1 MRVLFHGRR
10 RLSIVHALSCLAPLS
25 SGFVTRPT
33 FRHFSTKM
41 NDLYGDDSFLA
52 DFNLEKAIANRNN
65 PRAAKK
71 QKTGTTLDAS
81 PLGGNERGPKIT
93 MGRTTNPSN
102 MTFADHELPASMRV
116 SSEKLSV
123 DKNLTDANSDM
134 DVEALT
140 TIHHSLPSNNSTSTP
155 ALESTLLQ
163 YFGHAKFR
171 AGQLDVI
178 TAVLGG
184 SDAAVFWATGS
195 GKSLCYQI
203 PALYCSGMAL
213 VVSPLISLMQDQV
226 HKLNGM
232 TEAPIATF
240 LGSGQVDPLA
250 ESGALNGDYRLVYLT
265 PEKLVSG
272 GFLESLARMHQT
284 KKKITLIA
292 VDESHCVSEWGHD
305 FRPDYRNLHIIRS
318 HPALGKVPI
327 LALTATA
334 VPRVQTDIISSL
346 RLSHPYIT
354 KQTFDRTNLGI
365 TVQKKHRGGL
375 RATLETVLPKLND
388 NKSTIF
394 YAATKNEVE
403 EITAFLDSKGVSVQ
417 AYHAGLSTQ
426 LRTDAHTNFLIGKT
440 AVLVGTVAFGMG
452 IDKPDTRR
460 VFHYGPPKT
469 MEEYYQQI
477 GRAGRD
483 GLASEVC
490 MFLND
495 NDFDKYNGD
504 FYMGSLPAEA
514 KQAME
519 VSLNALKSF
528 ALDLQTCRRK
538 ALLDFFVEK
547 PSFGE
552 RCGTCDNC
560 QNLKKYGNEMERDLG
575 KLGARVVLKAVD
587 ALNEQGL
594 TVIEKVLNGNTVE
607 NYRYSKLVNATEVKD
622 YIAKAR
628 KEMGKRRPVSYFKD
642 LISPLVGRGYIN
654 SKSKVVKINGYSR
667 AFSTFCIS
675 AKGLEVL
682 SNESK
687 TIVLTV
693 PQSLRDLEHEDREV
707 RQRVLTQ
714 LEEAGINLEL
724 IPNEEFESG
733 DGITIQAYLKWNS
746 YIKSLRKRNREDYI
760 QELENLLSRI
770 EVWRHSTAEKV
781 RMAPSTVLAEHL
793 TYSIAYTVATL
804 QGKVEKDALVAVGV
818 RSRELE
824 SLVQSIHQWQD
835 DVQIVS
841 SSSVKDTTI
850 MSQMVL
856 PDMFTPPRA
865 WEHAIYKPLKKTG
878 IASWESSHTRFVS
891 GEHPQAIAMSPI
903 SGNPVTVATVINHI
917 MEGLVQGRS
926 TPLKRLAFLTNPL
939 PRSDVYDR
947 LIECESMS
955 GMDPVGL
962 PAVSGRDGE
971 TFRMTDFLR
980 PIIGDELAD
989 KPFGDRTP
997 KDKAELKEW
1006 YAALNWYLVFRR
1018 IGYEPSF
1025 ALDE

>member
-1 MRVLFHGRR
+1 M
-10 RLSIVHALSCLAPLS
+10 
-25 SGFVTRPT
+25 T
-33 FRHFSTKM
+33 
-41 NDLYGDDSFLA
+41 NDLNADDSFLT
-52 DFNLEKAIANRNN
+52 DFTLEAAIADHKNSRVT
-65 PRAAKK
+65 KK
-71 QKTGTTLDAS
+71 QKTSTTLDAS
-81 PLGGNERGPKIT
+81 PLGDNYRGPKIT
-93 MGRTTNPSN
+93 MGRKTDPSN
-102 MTFADHELPASMRV
+102 MTFADHELPPGMRV
-116 SSEKLSV
+116 SSKKLTV
-123 DKNLTDANSDM
+123 DINLTDANGNIG
-134 DVEALT
+134 VEALT
-140 TIHHSLPSNNSTSTP
+140 TIPHSLPSTNSSLTP

-163 YFGHAKFR
+163 YFGHSKFR

-195 GKSLCYQI
+195 GKSVCYQI
-203 PALYCSGMAL
+203 PALHGDGIGL

-226 HKLNGM
+226 HKLNGL
-232 TEAPIATF
+232 TETPIATF
-240 LGSGQVDPLA
+240 LGSGQIDPYA
-250 ESGALNGDYRLVYLT
+250 EIGALNGDYRLVYLT

-272 GFLESLARMHQT
+272 GFLESLARVHQT
-284 KKKITLIA
+284 KKKISLIA

-305 FRPDYRNLHIIRS
+305 FRPDYRNLHVIRS
-318 HPALGKVPI
+318 HPVLGKVPI

-346 RLSHPYIT
+346 RLSNPYIA
-354 KQTFDRTNLGI
+354 KQTFDRTNLAI
-365 TVQKKHRGGL
+365 SVRKKHRGGL
-375 RATLETVLPKLND
+375 RATLETVLPKIKD

-403 EITAFLDSKGVSVQ
+403 EIAAFLDSKGVSVQ

-483 GLASEVC
+483 GLPSEVC

-547 PSFGE
+547 PSFGD
-552 RCGTCDNC
+552 RCGTCDSC
-560 QNLKKYGNEMERDLG
+560 QNMIKYENEMERDLG

-594 TVIEKVLNGNTVE
+594 TVIEKVINGNIVE
-607 NYRYSKLVNATEVKD
+607 SYRFSNFANATGVKE
-622 YIAKAR
+622 YIIKAR
-628 KEMGKRRPVSYFKD
+628 KDMGKRRPVSYFKE
-642 LISPLVGRGYIN
+642 LIPSLVSRGYII
-654 SKSKVVKINGYSR
+654 SKSKKVEINGFNR
-667 AFSTFCIS
+667 AFSTFSIS
-675 AKGLEVL
+675 PKGLEVL
-682 SNESK
+682 RDESK
-687 TIVLTV
+687 TIILTV
-693 PQSLRDLEHEDREV
+693 PQSLRDLEQEDREV
-707 RQRVLTQ
+707 RERALSQ
-714 LEEAGINLEL
+714 LEKAGINLDL

-733 DGITIQAYLKWNS
+733 EGITIQAYVKWHS
-746 YIKSLRKRNREDYI
+746 YIQSLRKNNRDHRI
-760 QELENLLSRI
+760 QKLKDLLLRI
-770 EVWRHSTAEKV
+770 DDWRQNTAEKS
-781 RMAPSTVLAEHL
+781 RTAPATVLAEHL
-793 TYSIAYTVATL
+793 TYSIAYTVASL
-804 QGKVEKDALVAVGV
+804 HVKVEKEALLAVGV
-818 RSRELE
+818 RSRELD
-824 SLVQSIHQWQD
+824 SLVQTIQQWQGYFD
-835 DVQIVS
+835 IVS
-841 SSSVKDTTI
+841 TSSVNDTSI

-865 WEHAIYKPLKKTG
+865 WEYAFYKPMKKTG
-878 IASWESSHTRFVS
+878 LASWESSHTRFVA
-891 GEHPQAIAMSPI
+891 GEHPQAIAMSPV
-903 SGNPVTVATVINHI
+903 SGKPVTVATVINHI
-917 MEGLVQGRS
+917 MEGLMQGRS
-926 TPLKRLAFLTNPL
+926 TPLKRLASFTNPL
-939 PRSDVYDR
+939 PRKDVYDR

-955 GMDPVGL
+955 GMDPVGF

-971 TFRMTDFLR
+971 TFLLTDFLR
-980 PIIGDELAD
+980 PIIGDVLAD
-989 KPFGDRTP
+989 KPYSDRTL
-997 KDKAELKEW
+997 DDRAELKKW
-1006 YAALNWYLVFRR
+1006 FAALNWYITFRR
-1018 IGYEPSF
+1018 IGYEPCF
-1025 ALDE
+1025 ALEE